1 MYAGPALF
9 RPLPGMRRCSS
20 MKLTYSAWLDLIF
33 NVCIHPGHHRSLRA
47 IFFICSFLGGQ
58 WAGPLRA
65 FSDPELESP
74 HGSRKRYNHCV
85 CSTRFSSRRKAPGFC
100 QGICHPIRAELFWE
114 PDVELGLRLWNL
126 QCDQLSQA
134 WLPGGPLGVWFHPVL
149 GLWLLYQARVT
160 DWEHQHYHVYIPLRT
175 QVHSRRL

>member
-20 MKLTYSAWLDLIF
+20 IKIDILCMTWPYLQCLYPPWPQQVAPRHIF
-33 NVCIHPGHHRSLRA
+33 HLAIPGWAVSRSSKSFFWPRA
-47 IFFICSFLGGQ
+47 G
-58 WAGPLRA
+58 
-65 FSDPELESP
+65 SP

-100 QGICHPIRAELFWE
+100 QGIYHPIRAELFWQ

-126 QCDQLSQA
+126 HCDQLSQA
-134 WLPGGPLGVWFHPVL
+134 WRPGGPLGVIFHPVL
-149 GLWLLYQARVT
+149 GLVLLHQARVT
-160 DWEHQHYHVYIPLRT
+160 DWEHQHYHVYIPLGT
-175 QVHSRRL
+175 QVDSRRL

>member
-1 MYAGPALF
+1 MYAGPTLF
-9 RPLPGMRRCSS
+9 RPLPGMRTCSS
-20 MKLTYSAWLDLIF
+20 IKIDILCMTWRYLQCLYPPWPQQVAPRHIF
-33 NVCIHPGHHRSLRA
+33 HPP
-47 IFFICSFLGGQ
+47 FLGGQ

-100 QGICHPIRAELFWE
+100 QGIYHPIRAELFWQ

-149 GLWLLYQARVT
+149 GLSLLSQARVT
-160 DWEHQHYHVYIPLRT
+160 DWDHQHYHVYIPLGT
-175 QVHSRRL
+175 QVDSRRL